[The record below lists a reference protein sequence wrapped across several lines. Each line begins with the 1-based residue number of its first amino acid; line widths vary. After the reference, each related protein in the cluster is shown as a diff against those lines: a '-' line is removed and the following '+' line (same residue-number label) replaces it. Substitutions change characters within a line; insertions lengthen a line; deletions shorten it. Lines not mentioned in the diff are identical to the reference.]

1 MIIASDITTLE
12 QRGKY
17 NGFIGA
23 MVGLG
28 NGIGPL
34 IGGALTQRASWRWCF
49 WFDVP
54 VIVAVMAIIAIVIPP
69 SPVKGKAWTKVK
81 MVDWLG
87 LVVNLAAVVL
97 VLVSTIPV
105 CCGSCLTY
113 KIDSHLTRR
122 LDICMGQRPGD
133 RHAHHRRSTD
143 HSLCNR
149 RMEIR
154 KIAPD
159 A

>member
-34 IGGALTQRASWRWCF
+34 IGGALTERASWRWCF

-54 VIVAVMAIIAIVIPP
+54 IIITVMVVVAIVIPP
-69 SPVKGKAWTKVK
+69 STVSGNAWSKLR
-81 MVDWLG
+81 MIDWLG
-87 LVVNLAAVVL
+87 LFINFAAVVL
-97 VLVSTIPV
+97 VLVRTQPLSAWISSSV
-105 CCGSCLTY
+105 
-113 KIDSHLTRR
+113 
-122 LDICMGQRPGD
+122 
-133 RHAHHRRSTD
+133 
-143 HSLCNR
+143 
-149 RMEIR
+149 
-154 KIAPD
+154 
-159 A
+159 

>member
-49 WFDVP
+49 WFVVP
-54 VIVAVMAIIAIVIPP
+54 VTLVVMVVIAIVIPP
-69 SPVKGKAWTKVK
+69 STVRGNAWTKVR
-81 MVDWLG
+81 MIDWLG

-97 VLVSTIPV
+97 VLVSIIPYHPRKI
-105 CCGSCLTY
+105 CLT
-113 KIDSHLTRR
+113 L
-122 LDICMGQRPGD
+122 L
-133 RHAHHRRSTD
+133 
-143 HSLCNR
+143 
-149 RMEIR
+149 
-154 KIAPD
+154 
-159 A
+159 